1 VTPDH
6 VGLPARH
13 PGSPPPAASG
23 GAAARGS
30 TAPLPSGA
38 SRRTLSLAELFHPY
52 RRVEGRFALIVVGV
66 LFLSAFDA
74 GSTIYLMGEG
84 LVEEANPFMRH
95 LIEQDVGLFALWKQW
110 LTGGCLLIAA
120 TMARVPAFGVLEGR
134 VILRLALTGY
144 LILTG
149 WHLTLIA
156 LVRMG

>member
-1 VTPDH
+1 MTPCPVNLAKEACLVTPDH
-6 VGLPARH
+6 AGLPAGGPSDSRQ
-13 PGSPPPAASG
+13 SPP
-23 GAAARGS
+23 
-30 TAPLPSGA
+30 
-38 SRRTLSLAELFHPY
+38 SRRTLSLAELFHPN

-84 LVEEANPFMRH
+84 MVEEANPFMRH
-95 LIEQDVGLFALWKQW
+95 LIERDVGFFALWKQW
-110 LTGGCLLIAA
+110 LTGGCLLVAA